1 MSPLNAC
8 LKVANIAE
16 ASGVPYV
23 ENVAKVAL
31 VALKLLEQ
39 KGKNKKSADELCES
53 IADTIVVIDT
63 LVRRHGDQG
72 TLCYSDSCGEMEK
85 YLQSMMEDIKSFKLK
100 HRGFRGFFR
109 ADNFRDIIR
118 AHRRRVD
125 DLKTDFLIHSVG
137 DCNSKVTQIHCL
149 LMNATPQAAYVDLQ
163 HIRGH
168 IIAFAKRKYTYQEV
182 HLQAIDVFLV
192 ILDDAVELVNIKKAL
207 PYLGYASFRSRA
219 MRVK

>member
-1 MSPLNAC
+1 MSAALNAC

-23 ENVAKVAL
+23 ENMANVAL
-31 VALKLLEQ
+31 VVLKLLEQ
-39 KGKNKKSADELCES
+39 KGKNKKSAEELCES

-100 HRGFRGFFR
+100 HRGFRGFFC

-118 AHRRRVD
+118 THRRRVD
-125 DLKTDFLIHSVG
+125 DLKTDFLIHLVG
-137 DCNSKVTQIHCL
+137 DCHLEVTQMHSQLKNAMTPAVVRHSEEFVFRIPKKPVAITAFFFFYPDLKVL
-149 LMNATPQAAYVDLQ
+149 LLASTSITRSIDRPQTFY
-163 HIRGH
+163 
-168 IIAFAKRKYTYQEV
+168 
-182 HLQAIDVFLV
+182 
-192 ILDDAVELVNIKKAL
+192 
-207 PYLGYASFRSRA
+207 
-219 MRVK
+219 